1 MNVGAL
7 VPLGSDTDSGSYSES
22 LIETYA
28 ERLTQYFAEIGWL
41 EKKAKEQA
49 TIIAD
54 QKLDFEILELQSKS
68 HANKITK
75 LEIDANQSA
84 GDLARVTAEKDAQI
98 QQLQSQMKQV
108 QTRLIGGVE

>member
-7 VPLGSDTDSGSYSES
+7 VPLGSDTDSGLFLES
-22 LIETYA
+22 LIERYA

-41 EKKAKEQA
+41 EKKAEEQA

-54 QKLDFEILELQSKS
+54 QKIDFEILELQSKS
-68 HANKITK
+68 HAKKVTK

-84 GDLARVTAEKDAQI
+84 GDFARVTAEKDTQI
-98 QQLQSQMKQV
+98 QQLQSQMKQI
-108 QTRLIGGVE
+108 QTRLIDGVE